1 MNMLDNLFRK
11 SVAGLATFAGTVL
24 LAPLVLPAVARVA
37 RPTAKAVLHLYFDL
51 INEVQEERA
60 EFQSYK
66 RREKKPGA
74 LATHA
79 LSEGAQELLVEDV
92 EKEAEESATEA
103 LVETL
108 GEVLE

>member
-1 MNMLDNLFRK
+1 MFDEMLKK
-11 SVAGLATFAGTVL
+11 SVAGLATVAGTVL
-24 LAPLVLPAVARVA
+24 LAPLVLPAVARVT

-51 INEVQEERA
+51 INDVQKERA

-66 RREKKPGA
+66 KRKKKTGA

-79 LSEGAQELLVEDV
+79 LSEGAQGLLVEDV
-92 EKEAEESATEA
+92 EEEAEKSATEA
-103 LVETL
+103 LVEAL